1 MVATYAVPINPRS
14 STSAVLRHCSQQHI
28 SAGTGFTLSEIE
40 GELRDRPEGFADDD
54 DEAALW
60 CRVGMPYRSAAA
72 TQVRQIWG
80 STVLSLVH
88 RNVHT

>member
-1 MVATYAVPINPRS
+1 MVVTYAVPINPRS

-54 DEAALW
+54 DASREVPEQSDQYMW
-60 CRVGMPYRSAAA
+60 RHNVP
-72 TQVRQIWG
+72 TH
-80 STVLSLVH
+80 VH
-88 RNVHT
+88 HHTLM